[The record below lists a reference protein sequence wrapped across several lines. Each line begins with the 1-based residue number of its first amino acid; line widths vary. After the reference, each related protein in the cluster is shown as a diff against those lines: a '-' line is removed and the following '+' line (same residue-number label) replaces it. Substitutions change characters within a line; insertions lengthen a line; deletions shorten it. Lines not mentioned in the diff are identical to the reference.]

1 MFFAEELYASPA
13 EAANMENILEI
24 LVANAGKHSGLGSG
38 TFHIHGLIRGGRPF
52 IFIRYK
58 TNDRSVE
65 PSILREFGSV
75 PIVKDGKVRYG
86 AFLLGEMVR
95 SANGLLY
102 VNQRSAEV
110 SGLHRL
116 HLVIALPLS
125 QEAS

>member
-1 MFFAEELYASPA
+1 M
-13 EAANMENILEI
+13 
-24 LVANAGKHSGLGSG
+24 
-38 TFHIHGLIRGGRPF
+38 
-52 IFIRYK
+52 
-58 TNDRSVE
+58 E